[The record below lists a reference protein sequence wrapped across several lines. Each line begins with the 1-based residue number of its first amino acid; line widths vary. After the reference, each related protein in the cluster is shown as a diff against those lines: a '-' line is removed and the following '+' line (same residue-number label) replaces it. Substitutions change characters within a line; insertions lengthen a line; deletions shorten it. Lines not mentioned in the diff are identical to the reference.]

1 MTEPQFKPPGDS
13 EPDPAAAGSGASDN
27 YGGADFDQLETY
39 LDQVAT
45 SSSRLNQTPE
55 NQAHWHKV
63 GPLVMVETAFLASTA
78 ALIWLVNTYFPPGP
92 ILRILF
98 PLPVALVYLRW
109 GARAAWMSALVTGL
123 LLAVLM
129 GPPRSLLFLIPY
141 ALLGVQ
147 LGFNWVRGASWYT
160 SIFIGSLIGSLGF
173 FFRLWL
179 MSILVGEDLWVY
191 LTTQVTQIL
200 NWGLDKLI
208 SWGVLNI
215 GVLSQ
220 TSLQA
225 VQVLALVMV
234 LVSNVVY
241 LFTVH
246 LAAWL
251 LLERLG
257 TRLPAPPD
265 WVQSLLEE

>member
-1 MTEPQFKPPGDS
+1 MSQFLSDSANPSGSQPDSAQGDT
-13 EPDPAAAGSGASDN
+13 
-27 YGGADFDQLETY
+27 DFDQLDTY
-39 LDQVAT
+39 LDYSETRAGEAEPFRVSAEH
-45 SSSRLNQTPE
+45 RRK
-55 NQAHWHKV
+55 A

-109 GARAAWMSALVTGL
+109 GARAAWMSALVAGL
-123 LLAVLM
+123 LLSVLM

-141 ALLGVQ
+141 ALIGVQ
-147 LGFNWVRGASWYT
+147 LGFTWVRGANWYL
-160 SIFIGSLIGSLGF
+160 SILAGSLLGSLGF

-179 MSILVGEDLWVY
+179 MSILIGEDLWVY
-191 LTTQVTQIL
+191 LTTQVTQML
-200 NWGLDKLI
+200 NWLLQKLVALGLLD
-208 SWGVLNI
+208 I
-215 GVLSQ
+215 GVLGQANLGAIQ
-220 TSLQA
+220 T
-225 VQVLALVMV
+225 LALIMV
-234 LVSNVVY
+234 LLSNVVY

-257 TRLPAPPD
+257 ARIPAPPE